1 MCSSLQAV
9 HRLARAQSQNLIAQ
23 RNTTGYDGHGL
34 FGIFGNGDAIAGKP
48 GRRYFTDYGGV
59 KVAFLHREACAM
71 PGVAVACE
79 IGFCAGLSALLL
91 LEAFPRARVLSFDLG
106 NLPWA
111 HAADDMLRAQYAP
124 ARFPGVVF
132 GDAAATI
139 PRERRAAS
147 FCVRCGLCRRRQVV
161 RRSVRLAG
169 KAPRGL
175 ARRRRRLHGRGHE
188 PKRASTVRTRL
199 SSTSATVATEM
210 PTTGRR
216 FALTTA
222 PRAKGGCGSSGAP
235 GRRDIGTTGSAWPG
249 STLDC
254 ASLLGGANFDGNSVH
269 FHG

>member
-23 RNTTGYDGHGL
+23 RNTTGYDVHGL

-139 PRERRAAS
+139 PREHAQRPFACDAVFVDGDKSYAGRYASLARLRAVSRDGAAVFMDEVTSEACVNGTYASVEHERHCRDRNANYWPAVRAYNRAAREGWLR
-147 FCVRCGLCRRRQVV
+147 VQRC
-161 RRSVRLAG
+161 AWP
-169 KAPRGL
+169 PRHRHDGICL
-175 ARRRRRLHGRGHE
+175 ARFY
-188 PKRASTVRTRL
+188 S
-199 SSTSATVATEM
+199 
-210 PTTGRR
+210 
-216 FALTTA
+216 
-222 PRAKGGCGSSGAP
+222 
-235 GRRDIGTTGSAWPG
+235 
-249 STLDC
+249 
-254 ASLLGGANFDGNSVH
+254 
-269 FHG
+269 